1 MLSRGGPR
9 FGPVTDSPPS
19 AALLRGGL
27 ASRSFKSKDHCPVAL
42 RAAAA
47 DAGVLGADAFL
58 CRLMGSVVAALEL
71 LAASADASR
80 AYLQLVRAAND
91 FHPHFDDLQGAIDHA
106 ESVKRT
112 ALELELCAAD
122 AALEGLRIVR
132 GAVAEAAGSLG
143 NAELVA
149 QHAVLSARLD
159 AAEAQL
165 LALPTTS
172 VEPPYVGLVMDASS
186 LLPGITVFGRV
197 IAPRAVTAADL
208 ALDVAPNIARSGD
221 PLLLRFVLFSA
232 FYASLSTEELEV
244 SMGAAAAA
252 MRVDAALKV
261 KGAASHRLP
270 ATISVDVCNRC
281 MIISFAIPLDAAAGA
296 LFCVGPRSVCGR
308 PIAGISGL
316 LSIPVVHSLH
326 APRRLCLPRRKE
338 VAPLPRDMMGLI
350 TLTLHPPRRETVCLA
365 AWTPWRARV

>member
-186 LLPGITVFGRV
+186 LLPGIAVFGRV